1 MRRARIVC
9 GAKGC
14 VRVSDPP
21 LAARTPD
28 GSKIL
33 ELEPIEA
40 KRRQLLACVERA
52 VDELHTPPL
61 RESPRE
67 GSAVA
72 SSTRRRSSTPSD
84 HLDDGIDFE
93 RLFQGADSKPA
104 LSRTASEASVRPCV
118 ADLIVGADAAR
129 CATPLSVPAC
139 SLYHN
144 VLLLS
149 SCPFHLDIP

>member
-14 VRVSDPP
+14 VRVSDRP

-52 VDELHTPPL
+52 ADELHTPPL

-67 GSAVA
+67 GTVA
-72 SSTRRRSSTPSD
+72 SSHRQRPSTPSD

-93 RLFQGADSKPA
+93 RLFQGADSTPA

-118 ADLIVGADAAR
+118 ADLIVGADTTR
-129 CATPLSVPAC
+129 CDSAVCACLLPLS
-139 SLYHN
+139 
-144 VLLLS
+144 
-149 SCPFHLDIP
+149 